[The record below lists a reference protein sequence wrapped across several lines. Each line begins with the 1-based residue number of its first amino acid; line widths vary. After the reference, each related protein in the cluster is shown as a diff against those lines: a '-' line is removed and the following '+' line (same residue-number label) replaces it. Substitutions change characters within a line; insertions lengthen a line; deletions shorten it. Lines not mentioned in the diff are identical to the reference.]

1 MGGPPDPSSEPR
13 ADTRSDAYRVGD
25 SIIPAACAIVLDL
38 FLDTLPPHP
47 DTTAETSLHP
57 SDLFSALVDSAA
69 WPYLRLGLHAAFF
82 LVALVLLKRIHD
94 LRRAT
99 EPRRLGPARR
109 PILMPALVLILLF
122 GAMLA
127 YQATWQL
134 AGIFRPEFLA
144 FMQTYDRR
152 QFNPAHGIERGRILD
167 RRGEVLAYSE
177 RAGTQ
182 VWRRYPYGPAF
193 AHSVGYSH
201 PKFGA
206 AGVEAAASQHLN
218 GATPERLEAWG
229 ELGRQ
234 LMTQDKRLRGQDLV
248 LTLDHELQL
257 AALQGLGNRR
267 GAVVLLRPEDG
278 AILVL
283 ASSPSFDPA
292 DLSPALFARSTGQ
305 AASPLLNRATQGLYP
320 PGSTFKMVLAVQAL
334 ELGFS
339 GTLQCPAE
347 GYTTSPRYPLIRD
360 HEYYSA
366 QRGGYTWS
374 GHGDLDLGTAF
385 AESSNVFFAQ
395 LGVRYGHDAFRANLE
410 RLLFG
415 QPVRLY
421 PGMDRTGAINTS
433 RVPRLADKDQ
443 YGLAQASIGQGVV
456 TASPAHL
463 ALITAAVANRGL
475 AMKPRLIASEAPA
488 ALAPLM
494 SAATAERLSKMMR
507 RVVTT
512 GTGRP
517 INTDKLAIAGKT
529 GTAEN
534 PQGAAHGWFVGFAPA
549 ERPTLALAVLV
560 EQGGYGATSAA
571 PIARDLLLRAQDMG
585 LMP

>member
-1 MGGPPDPSSEPR
+1 
-13 ADTRSDAYRVGD
+13 
-25 SIIPAACAIVLDL
+25 
-38 FLDTLPPHP
+38 
-47 DTTAETSLHP
+47 
-57 SDLFSALVDSAA
+57 
-69 WPYLRLGLHAAFF
+69 
-82 LVALVLLKRIHD
+82 
-94 LRRAT
+94 
-99 EPRRLGPARR
+99 
-109 PILMPALVLILLF
+109 
-122 GAMLA
+122 
-127 YQATWQL
+127 
-134 AGIFRPEFLA
+134 
-144 FMQTYDRR
+144 
-152 QFNPAHGIERGRILD
+152 
-167 RRGEVLAYSE
+167 
-177 RAGTQ
+177 
-182 VWRRYPYGPAF
+182 
-193 AHSVGYSH
+193 
-201 PKFGA
+201 
-206 AGVEAAASQHLN
+206 
-218 GATPERLEAWG
+218 
-229 ELGRQ
+229 
-234 LMTQDKRLRGQDLV
+234 
-248 LTLDHELQL
+248 
-257 AALQGLGNRR
+257 
-267 GAVVLLRPEDG
+267 
-278 AILVL
+278 
-283 ASSPSFDPA
+283 
-292 DLSPALFARSTGQ
+292 
-305 AASPLLNRATQGLYP
+305 
-320 PGSTFKMVLAVQAL
+320 MVLAVQAL